1 MKLIFFFGD
10 NIKGVV
16 NCVKFILKVVNFER
30 EFFFVIVNI
39 MNMLRWIFSNI
50 YVFRLNVY

>member
-1 MKLIFFFGD
+1 MKLIFFSD
-10 NIKGVV
+10 NMKGVV